1 MVSYK
6 FIKKKIQDPDY
17 HRAWLHHGTKRHLN
31 LKLLISYL
39 PKSSFPLVK
48 ANFRRKNIK
57 KTTEKP
63 FIPDNSQK
71 QELQEQKQQE
81 PVHQWRKS
89 KKQQKSK
96 NNKKVKFDPSPNQSE
111 KVVRSATIS
120 DTSDT
125 GKGNELRLAA
135 TILGSKHVVLST

>member
-6 FIKKKIQDPDY
+6 FIKKKLQDPDY

-57 KTTEKP
+57 TKKTTEKP
-63 FIPDNSQK
+63 FIPENGQK
-71 QELQEQKQQE
+71 QELHEQ
-81 PVHQWRKS
+81 
-89 KKQQKSK
+89 
-96 NNKKVKFDPSPNQSE
+96 
-111 KVVRSATIS
+111 
-120 DTSDT
+120 
-125 GKGNELRLAA
+125 
-135 TILGSKHVVLST
+135 ILL